1 MSARGKL
8 RACFPTLPPGSS
20 NDLIER
26 AVDEIL
32 NDHAHELAEK
42 IRADLETKGD
52 WVCCAAAHRDA
63 ADLIDPE
70 RKEAVD
76 G

>member
-1 MSARGKL
+1 MSARDKL
-8 RACFPTLPPGSS
+8 RNCFPVLPTGNS
-20 NDLIER
+20 NDLIEQ

-42 IRADLETKGD
+42 IRRDIGPVKDASDNFVKG
-52 WVCCAAAHRDA
+52 AAYG

-70 RKEAVD
+70 VKD
-76 G
+76 

>member
-1 MSARGKL
+1 MSARDKL
-8 RACFPTLPPGSS
+8 RACFPALPAGSS

-42 IRADLETKGD
+42 QRAERDRQYGPLEFKAEKI
-52 WVCCAAAHRDA
+52 VINRVI
-63 ADLIDPE
+63 DLIDPE
-70 RKEAVD
+70 A
-76 G
+76 